1 MKKITTYI
9 KDGGVTLDLWDP
21 LVLTHES
28 ELFVKTAAV
37 FWNYKNVRAGYNNYI
52 SVDGKKVTMDEKR
65 WMTEIGVPSSHPFRS
80 TEPDLLLEP

>member
-9 KDGGVTLDLWDP
+9 EDGGVTLDLWDP

-37 FWNYKNVRAGYNNYI
+37 FWNYKNIRAGYNDYI
-52 SVDGKKVTMDEKR
+52 SVDRKR
-65 WMTEIGVPSSHPFRS
+65 HHRRPSRRYSQWFATHHGQ
-80 TEPDLLLEP
+80 L

>member
-9 KDGGVTLDLWDP
+9 EDGGVTLDLWDP

-37 FWNYKNVRAGYNNYI
+37 FWNYKNVRAGYNDYI
-52 SVDGKKVTMDEKR
+52 SVNGKKVIMDEGY
-65 WMTEIGVPSSHPFRS
+65 WTF
-80 TEPDLLLEP
+80 